1 MDIQSL
7 ILNDLNWRKKE
18 LTTIKKM
25 PLKSYLNKKEREIV
39 IKYAIP
45 NIYSIWEGFVKF
57 VFRTYINEIN
67 TLSLKY
73 EDLNNSVLTHALETK
88 FPQFITGFNR
98 GFSKRCELFDS
109 LFNGL
114 SVPITID
121 TKLPTKSNINLEVL
135 NDLLSRFN
143 LEKFSKKNYEKDL
156 NNILRIRNAISHG
169 ENSVIVEMD
178 DIVDSI
184 EKITCL
190 MDELML
196 RILDGYRDG
205 SYRKTI
211 ECF

>member
-18 LTTIKKM
+18 LTTIKNM

-88 FPQFITGFNR
+88 FPQFITGFNKV
-98 GFSKRCELFDS
+98 FSKRCELFDS
-109 LFNGL
+109 FFNGL
-114 SVPITID
+114 SVPIAID

-143 LEKFSKKNYEKDL
+143 LEQFPKKTYEKDL

-169 ENSVIVEMD
+169 ENSVMVEMD
-178 DIVDSI
+178 DIVESI
-184 EKITCL
+184 EKITYL

-196 RILDGYRDG
+196 RILDGYRDE
-205 SYRKTI
+205 SYKKTI
-211 ECF
+211 EYF